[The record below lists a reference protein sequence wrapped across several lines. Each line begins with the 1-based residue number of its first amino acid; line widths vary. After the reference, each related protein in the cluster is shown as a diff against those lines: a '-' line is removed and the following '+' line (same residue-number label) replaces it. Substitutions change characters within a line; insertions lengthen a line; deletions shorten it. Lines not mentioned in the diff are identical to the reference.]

1 MLSAPSRGLMKAV
14 TKPSLSCTILSATLK
29 LTNTD
34 KMDNTQTQTSEHFA
48 VVDVPNNRY
57 FKGEYDD
64 GCLIGFYFVDEAVRA
79 TPFNSIDRANNAIDE
94 LTSRYSMPV
103 LSIVKVET
111 VSKISFID

>member
-1 MLSAPSRGLMKAV
+1 
-14 TKPSLSCTILSATLK
+14 
-29 LTNTD
+29 
-34 KMDNTQTQTSEHFA
+34 MDNTQTQTCEHFA

-103 LSIVKVET
+103 LSIVKVKT
-111 VSKISFID
+111 VSKISLIN